1 MCMTYSD
8 MTVEGSLFHLTM
20 ATVVTGDTDVWWLCM
35 LKRIHYLADN
45 ASQQGPADAS
55 LVSVYVGLWG
65 LLFFFNIQQPKQSLI
80 AEHVTVAHGCIS

>member
-20 ATVVTGDTDVWWLCM
+20 ATVVIGDTDVWWLCI

-45 ASQQGPADAS
+45 ASHQGPADKAS

-65 LLFFFNIQQPKQSLI
+65 LLIFFF
-80 AEHVTVAHGCIS
+80 